1 MIQETIPKTDK
12 GPIWPSL
19 KENSIEENFSV
30 GLSVVAEEHCPSVLL
45 RLSILF
51 VLGLLITSCI
61 QVSKAKTPENN
72 RTSVRTA
79 KVEKKDFVRTVRL
92 AGTTEAIQSYNVLAP
107 RLPGRSG
114 WGDLTIT
121 RLVAAGTRVKPG
133 DLLVEFDRQGQI
145 RNFLDTQRDY
155 LQQVEQIKK
164 KQAEMAAAK
173 AKDDTEL
180 KAAENDVAS
189 AKWEM
194 QRNEVIARID
204 AEKNEQNYEEAKA
217 KLQQLRTTY
226 DLKRLAAQAELRVLE
241 IQSIHNKRAMTHA
254 QNNMEK
260 MVIRANMEGIVVLS
274 QIWKGQNM
282 GEVQEGDSIHPGS
295 SILQLV
301 DPTVMQ
307 VRVRVN
313 QADFLF
319 MKMGQEAQISL
330 DAYPGLTF
338 KGDLRQVAPIGVPS
352 NLSNRIRTFVA
363 VFDVQGNDPRMMP
376 DLSAAID
383 VEIERVPSVLVIP
396 RDAISIEK
404 SEAKV
409 RVLKED
415 QTQIRTVR
423 VAQKSDM
430 EAVIESGVEAGEV
443 LLLDNQSVN
452 GNRS

>member
-1 MIQETIPKTDK
+1 MVQDTIARTDK
-12 GPIWPSL
+12 DLVRSYL
-19 KENSIEENFSV
+19 NERSIEGDLFG
-30 GLSVVAEEHCPSVLL
+30 GLPRIAEEHGPPVLL
-45 RLSILF
+45 RLTLLF
-51 VLGLLITSCI
+51 VLGLLFSSCI
-61 QVSKAKTPENN
+61 QVSKAKTTENN
-72 RTSVRTA
+72 GTSGRTA
-79 KVEKKDFVRTVRL
+79 KVEKKDFVRIVRL

-121 RLVAAGTRVKPG
+121 KLVVAGTRVKPG

-145 RNFLDTQRDY
+145 RNFLDTQREY
-155 LQQVEQIKK
+155 LRQVEQIKK
-164 KQAEMAAAK
+164 KKAEIAAAK

-217 KLQQLRTTY
+217 KLQELRTTY
-226 DLKRLAAQAELRVLE
+226 NLKRLAAEAELRVLE
-241 IQSIHNKRAMTHA
+241 IQSIHNKMVMTHA

-260 MVIRANMEGIVVLS
+260 MMIRANMEGIVVLS

-301 DPTVMQ
+301 NPSAMQ
-307 VRVRVN
+307 VRARVN

-319 MKMGQEAQISL
+319 MKMDQEAQISL
-330 DAYPGLTF
+330 DAYPGLMF
-338 KGDLRQVAPIGVPS
+338 KGRLRQVAPIGVPS
-352 NLSNRIRTFVA
+352 SLSNRIRTFVA
-363 VFDVQGNDPRMMP
+363 LFDLEGSDPRMMP

-383 VEIERVPSVLVIP
+383 VEIERIPAVLVAP
-396 RDAISIEK
+396 RDAIFVENGV
-404 SEAKV
+404 AKV
-409 RVLKED
+409 RILKED
-415 QTQIRTVR
+415 QAQIRAVTL
-423 VAQKSDM
+423 AQKSDM
-430 EAVIESGVEAGEV
+430 EVVIESGVEVGDV
-443 LLLDNQSVN
+443 LLLDHQSLN

>member
-1 MIQETIPKTDK
+1 MTKQFLTVQGSIP
-12 GPIWPSL
+12 L
-19 KENSIEENFSV
+19 LSI
-30 GLSVVAEEHCPSVLL
+30 VLL
-45 RLSILF
+45 PLCLVILSC
-51 VLGLLITSCI
+51 T
-61 QVSKAKTPENN
+61 QVSKAKSNENKGP
-72 RTSVRTA
+72 SIRTA
-79 KVEKKDFVRTVRL
+79 KVEKKDLVRTVRL

-133 DLLVEFDRQGQI
+133 DLLLEFDRQGQI
-145 RNFLDTQRDY
+145 RNFLDTQREY
-155 LQQVEQIKK
+155 LTQVEQIKK
-164 KQAEMAAAK
+164 KSAEIVAAK

-180 KAAENDVAS
+180 KAAENDVEA

-204 AEKNEQNYEEAKA
+204 AEKNLQNYEEAKA
-217 KLQQLRTTY
+217 KLQALRTTY

-241 IQSIHNKRAMTHA
+241 IQSLHNKMSMTHS

-301 DPTVMQ
+301 NPSMMQ
-307 VRVRVN
+307 VRARIN

-319 MKMGQEAQISL
+319 MKMDQEATISL
-330 DAYPGLTF
+330 DAYPGLVF
-338 KGDLRQVAPIGVPS
+338 KGRLRQVAPIGVPN

-363 VFDVQGNDPRMMP
+363 LFDLEGSDPRMMP

-383 VEIERVPSVLVIP
+383 VEIERIFSALVIP
-396 RDAISIEK
+396 R
-404 SEAKV
+404 EAVFMENGETKV
-409 RVLKED
+409 RVLEGD
-415 QTQIRTVR
+415 QARIRAVK
-423 VAQKSDM
+423 VEQKSDM
-430 EAVIESGVEAGEV
+430 EVIIQSGVEVGEV
-443 LLLDNQSVN
+443 ILLDNQSVR
-452 GNRS
+452 GTRS

>member
-1 MIQETIPKTDK
+1 MTKELRIVNESIRQLCKESN
-12 GPIWPSL
+12 SL
-19 KENSIEENFSV
+19 YFKDIFTCSM
-30 GLSVVAEEHCPSVLL
+30 VLL
-45 RLSILF
+45 AAGFLF
-51 VLGLLITSCI
+51 PSCG
-61 QVSKAKTPENN
+61 QVSKAKTVDNKG
-72 RTSVRTA
+72 SLVRTA
-79 KVEKKDFVRTVRL
+79 KVERKDFVRTIRL

-121 RLVAAGTRVKPG
+121 KLIAAGTRVKPG

-145 RNFLDTQRDY
+145 RNFLDTQREY

-164 KQAEMAAAK
+164 KAAEIVAAK

-204 AEKNEQNYEEAKA
+204 AEKNVQNYEEAKA
-217 KLQQLRTTY
+217 KLEQLRKTY

-241 IQSIHNKRAMTHA
+241 IQSVHSKMAMNHA

-282 GEVQEGDSIHPGS
+282 GEVQEGDSVHPGS

-301 DPTVMQ
+301 NPSLMQ
-307 VRVRVN
+307 VRARVN
-313 QADFLF
+313 QADFLY
-319 MKMGQEAQISL
+319 MKLDQESQISL
-330 DAYPGLTF
+330 DAYPGLIF
-338 KGDLRQVAPIGVPS
+338 KGRLRQVAPIGVPS
-352 NLSNRIRTFVA
+352 NLSNRIRTFLA
-363 VFDVQGNDPRMMP
+363 LFDVEGSEPRLMP

-383 VEIERVPSVLVIP
+383 VEIERIPSALVVP
-396 RDAISIEK
+396 RDAVFLDKGET
-404 SEAKV
+404 KV
-409 RVLKED
+409 RVLIGN
-415 QTQIRTVR
+415 QAQVRTVKL
-423 VAQKSDM
+423 AHKSDM
-430 EAVIESGVEAGEV
+430 EAVIEGGLEIDEV
-443 LLLDNQSVN
+443 LLL
-452 GNRS
+452 GNHSASGDRS